1 MSRYYRTA
9 MGEDGAPPAPH
20 VDSPPPPRGARP
32 KLPPRAAMPAHD
44 DEQTVSATAATA
56 PTRPIVSMPVRR
68 RTKPEK
74 AKRAELSPSAE
85 EAVKK
90 SHRTLLIVGGAVVG
104 VGALLFLSG
113 GARSGRRR

>member
-9 MGEDGAPPAPH
+9 MGEDGAPPPH

-32 KLPPRAAMPAHD
+32 KLPARAPMPAHD
-44 DEQTVSATAATA
+44 DEQASPSAATV
-56 PTRPIVSMPVRR
+56 PTRPISSMPVRR
-68 RTKPEK
+68 RSKPEK

-113 GARSGRRR
+113 GARNGRRR